1 MITVLVVDDH
11 DLLREG
17 VSSCLSAFDD
27 LEVVGESASGEE
39 GLEAASRLRPDV
51 VVIDLIMPGIGGV
64 EAIRRLRDAD
74 ESIGLLALSTFAHG
88 DLIREAIDA
97 GASGYLVKSV
107 DTEGLAQAVRDVA
120 AGRGSFSS
128 DVTRV
133 LAAAPRSAADVTAR
147 FTEREAEVA
156 ELVARRAEQ
165 RRHRRVPQPQ
175 RVHGQES
182 RQQHSHETAGPIA
195 HRGGGDH
202 PAQSVSR
209 RRSGLDVA
217 QVGKDVRQ
225 DVDEHGRRVP
235 VADRL

>member
-1 MITVLVVDDH
+1 MTAITVLVVDDH

-27 LEVVGESASGEE
+27 LEVIGESASGEE
-39 GLEAASRLRPDV
+39 GLEAATRLRPDV

-64 EAIRRLRDAD
+64 EAIRRMRDAD

-107 DTEGLAQAVRDVA
+107 DTDGLAQAVRDVA

-133 LAAAPRSAADVTAR
+133 LAASDRVGGVVAEAR
-147 FTEREAEVA
+147 FTDRETEVA
-156 ELVARRAEQ
+156 ELMADGRSNAE
-165 RRHRRVPQPQ
+165 
-175 RVHGQES
+175 
-182 RQQHSHETAGPIA
+182 IA
-195 HRGGGDH
+195 EALTLSVFTVKNHVSSILMKLH
-202 PAQSVSR
+202 AQSR
-209 RRSGLDVA
+209 TEATAMILR
-217 QVGKDVRQ
+217 
-225 DVDEHGRRVP
+225 GR
-235 VADRL
+235 

>member
-39 GLEAASRLRPDV
+39 GLEAATRLRSRRRRDRPV
-51 VVIDLIMPGIGGV
+51 MPGMGGV
-64 EAIRRLRDAD
+64 EAIRQMRAAD

-88 DLIREAIDA
+88 DLIREAIGA

-133 LAAAPRSAADVTAR
+133 LAAPATTSAAVEAR
-147 FTEREAEVA
+147 FTDREAEVA
-156 ELVARRAEQ
+156 ELMADGRSNAE
-165 RRHRRVPQPQ
+165 
-175 RVHGQES
+175 
-182 RQQHSHETAGPIA
+182 IA
-195 HRGGGDH
+195 DALNLSVFTVKNHVSSILMKLH
-202 PAQSVSR
+202 AQSRTEATAIILRSR
-209 RRSGLDVA
+209 
-217 QVGKDVRQ
+217 
-225 DVDEHGRRVP
+225 
-235 VADRL
+235 

>member
-133 LAAAPRSAADVTAR
+133 LAAAPRSAVDVDGA
-147 FTEREAEVA
+147 VH
-156 ELVARRAEQ
+156 RA
-165 RRHRRVPQPQ
+165 
-175 RVHGQES
+175 
-182 RQQHSHETAGPIA
+182 
-195 HRGGGDH
+195 GGG
-202 PAQSVSR
+202 
-209 RRSGLDVA
+209 
-217 QVGKDVRQ
+217 
-225 DVDEHGRRVP
+225 GRRTRRP
-235 VADRL
+235 TGGATPTSPSPSTSACSRSRITSAAFS

>member
-1 MITVLVVDDH
+1 MTAITVLVVDDH

-156 ELVARRAEQ
+156 ELVARGRSNADIAESLNLSVFTVKNHVSSILMKLQ
-165 RRHRRVPQPQ
+165 
-175 RVHGQES
+175 
-182 RQQHSHETAGPIA
+182 
-195 HRGGGDH
+195 
-202 PAQSVSR
+202 AQSRTEAAAIILRSR
-209 RRSGLDVA
+209 
-217 QVGKDVRQ
+217 
-225 DVDEHGRRVP
+225 
-235 VADRL
+235 

>member
-1 MITVLVVDDH
+1 MTVITVLVVDDH

-39 GLEAASRLRPDV
+39 GLEAATRLRPDV

-64 EAIRRLRDAD
+64 EAIRRMRDAD

-107 DTEGLAQAVRDVA
+107 DTDGLAQAVRDVA

-133 LAAAPRSAADVTAR
+133 LAASDRVGGVVAEAR
-147 FTEREAEVA
+147 FTDREAEVA
-156 ELVARRAEQ
+156 ELMADGRSNAE
-165 RRHRRVPQPQ
+165 
-175 RVHGQES
+175 
-182 RQQHSHETAGPIA
+182 IA
-195 HRGGGDH
+195 EALTLSVFTVKNHVSSILMKLQ
-202 PAQSVSR
+202 AQSR
-209 RRSGLDVA
+209 TEATAMILR
-217 QVGKDVRQ
+217 
-225 DVDEHGRRVP
+225 GR
-235 VADRL
+235 

>member
-1 MITVLVVDDH
+1 MSRIKVLVVDDH

-39 GLEAASRLRPDV
+39 GLEAATRLRPDV
-51 VVIDLIMPGIGGV
+51 VVIDLVMPGMGGV
-64 EAIRRLRDAD
+64 EAIRQMRAAD

-88 DLIREAIDA
+88 DLIREAIGA

-133 LAAAPRSAADVTAR
+133 LAAPATTPAAIEAR
-147 FTEREAEVA
+147 FTDREAEVVELMADGRSNA
-156 ELVARRAEQ
+156 EIAEALNLSVFTVKN
-165 RRHRRVPQPQ
+165 HVSSILMKL
-175 RVHGQES
+175 H
-182 RQQHSHETAGPIA
+182 
-195 HRGGGDH
+195 
-202 PAQSVSR
+202 AQSRTEATAMILRSR
-209 RRSGLDVA
+209 
-217 QVGKDVRQ
+217 
-225 DVDEHGRRVP
+225 
-235 VADRL
+235 

>member
-1 MITVLVVDDH
+1 MTVITVLVVDDH

-27 LEVVGESASGEE
+27 LEVIGESASGEE
-39 GLEAASRLRPDV
+39 GLEAATRLRPDV

-64 EAIRRLRDAD
+64 EAIRRMRDAD

-107 DTEGLAQAVRDVA
+107 DTDGLAQAVRDVA

-133 LAAAPRSAADVTAR
+133 LAASDRVGGVVAEAR
-147 FTEREAEVA
+147 FTDRETEVA
-156 ELVARRAEQ
+156 ELMADGRSNAE
-165 RRHRRVPQPQ
+165 
-175 RVHGQES
+175 
-182 RQQHSHETAGPIA
+182 IA
-195 HRGGGDH
+195 EALTLSVFTVKNHVSSILMKLH
-202 PAQSVSR
+202 AQSR
-209 RRSGLDVA
+209 TEATAMILR
-217 QVGKDVRQ
+217 
-225 DVDEHGRRVP
+225 GR
-235 VADRL
+235 

>member
-1 MITVLVVDDH
+1 MSVITVLVVDDH

-156 ELVARRAEQ
+156 ELVARGRSNADIAESLNLSVFTVKNHVSSILMKLQ
-165 RRHRRVPQPQ
+165 
-175 RVHGQES
+175 
-182 RQQHSHETAGPIA
+182 
-195 HRGGGDH
+195 
-202 PAQSVSR
+202 AQSRTEAAAIILRSR
-209 RRSGLDVA
+209 
-217 QVGKDVRQ
+217 
-225 DVDEHGRRVP
+225 
-235 VADRL
+235 